1 MNIKY
6 VSKCDKFKLDYQR
19 HASLG
24 SHIIKD
30 EANKNQ
36 AIEIPIF
43 YFSLRRGSG
52 GCNSRDSSGYTALH
66 YAALNGHL

>member
-43 YFSLRRGSG
+43 VPTLDHVFCLF
-52 GCNSRDSSGYTALH
+52 
-66 YAALNGHL
+66 

>member
-19 HASLG
+19 HASLW

-36 AIEIPIF
+36 VSETPIF
-43 YFSLRRGSG
+43 FFLVYVVEAVDATVETLV
-52 GCNSRDSSGYTALH
+52 DIPPYTMRH
-66 YAALNGHL
+66 